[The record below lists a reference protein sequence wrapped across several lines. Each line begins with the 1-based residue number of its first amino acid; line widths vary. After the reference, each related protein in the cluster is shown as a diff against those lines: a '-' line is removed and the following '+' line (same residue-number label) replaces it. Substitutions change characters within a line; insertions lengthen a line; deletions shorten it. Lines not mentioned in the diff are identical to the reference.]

1 MTTQPDTG
9 LARHVAPAGRRA
21 PRDTSAEASAAR
33 SALGERTDVEAVAA
47 PAGAITPDSAGCGEQ
62 WPRVRRS
69 KALQETIAT
78 DPSPAIEPSAPAST
92 GDMSRPSATEAC
104 RQPSVRQL
112 VLGVLSERDRGTLLK
127 GGTPRHEASSS
138 SGPLRPEVLLKRRE
152 ILVRQYT
159 PAAWRS
165 HVAWHAYWTE
175 HGYDTLNEELR
186 VASPPRPR
194 SDHRTVRLTWGEVRK
209 WVREEHAPLDEVVPQ
224 TSSDVSRRPGAR
236 TLADDGDT
244 SPATGARQSALRART
259 RHELDRVA
267 EQLRCRYADRPA
279 RRRPG
284 DPKWRWSD
292 PHAQAAER
300 AIRELLADVARGHV
314 LDPRSRVERLLAAA
328 RALVDSDPAPDAS
341 AISPARRVASVDVA
355 GRACQR
361 PGCDQPIPPNS
372 RPEAVYC
379 SKSCRQKVSRAR
391 VKAGPP
397 GPTPV
402 AAQNCGWCDQPMPSG
417 LRPEAIFCSKRC
429 RQASSRFG
437 LGIERATVLLE
448 GLEVAGRPGD
458 TSPDTTA
465 PAVATRRGS
474 SRARSRRDVS
484 PVDAAAPR
492 SRRPQT
498 TGRGS
503 LRLAYADPP
512 YPGKAGLYPE
522 GEEVDHRALVDRLV
536 AEFPNGWALSTSASA
551 LQAVLALCPADVRVC
566 SWHRQIRRTRSRRP
580 LSAWEPLIVYGGRE
594 LPTNVTQ
601 TATDALAYAGRYRTF
616 PGAMTGMKP
625 PQFAVWMFAQLG
637 ALPGDELVDLFP
649 GSGAVSRAWERYT
662 RQPGG
667 NVSPGSAAR
676 PARHVAEDLDDATA
690 FAPVLALDPDPP
702 DVALAAG

>member
-1 MTTQPDTG
+1 
-9 LARHVAPAGRRA
+9 
-21 PRDTSAEASAAR
+21 
-33 SALGERTDVEAVAA
+33 
-47 PAGAITPDSAGCGEQ
+47 
-62 WPRVRRS
+62 
-69 KALQETIAT
+69 
-78 DPSPAIEPSAPAST
+78 
-92 GDMSRPSATEAC
+92 
-104 RQPSVRQL
+104 
-112 VLGVLSERDRGTLLK
+112 
-127 GGTPRHEASSS
+127 
-138 SGPLRPEVLLKRRE
+138 
-152 ILVRQYT
+152 VRQYT

-175 HGYDTLNEELR
+175 HGYDTLNDELR

-194 SDHRTVRLTWGEVRK
+194 SDHRTVRLTWGQVRK
-209 WVREEHAPLDEVVPQ
+209 WVREEPATLDMAPPEA
-224 TSSDVSRRPGAR
+224 SSDVSRRPGAR
-236 TLADDGDT
+236 TLADDGDMSRAT
-244 SPATGARQSALRART
+244 VAGRSPLGART

-267 EQLRCRYADRPA
+267 EQLRRRYAARPA
-279 RRRPG
+279 RRRSG
-284 DPKWRWSD
+284 EPKWRWSD

-300 AIRELLADVARGHV
+300 AIRELLADVARGQV
-314 LDPRSRVERLLAAA
+314 LDPRSHAERVLAAA
-328 RALVDSDPAPDAS
+328 HALVDSDPAPNPSAS
-341 AISPARRVASVDVA
+341 SAARRVASVDELP
-355 GRACQR
+355 GGACQR
-361 PGCDQPIPPNS
+361 PGCDQPIPPDG
-372 RPEAVYC
+372 RPEAIYC

-391 VKAGPP
+391 MKARPP
-397 GPTPV
+397 APAPV
-402 AAQNCGWCDQPMPSG
+402 PAQSCAWCDQPMPPG
-417 LRPEAIFCSKRC
+417 LRPEALFCSKRC

-437 LGIERATVLLE
+437 LGIKRSTVLPEALE
-448 GLEVAGRPGD
+448 IAGPGD

-465 PAVATRRGS
+465 PAPAAATCRGS
-474 SRARSRRDVS
+474 SRARSRHDVS
-484 PVDAAAPR
+484 PVDAAPLR
-492 SRRPQT
+492 SPPATRR
-498 TGRGS
+498 G

-522 GEEVDHRALVDRLV
+522 GEEVDHRALVARLV

-551 LQAVLALCPADVRVC
+551 LQAVLLLCPADVRIC

-580 LSAWEPLIVYGGRE
+580 LSAWEPLIVHGGRE

-667 NVSPGSAAR
+667 DVSPGSTAR

-702 DVALAAG
+702 DAALAAG